1 MSEKI
6 LFLTGKLAKRQ
17 LERILNSMKPEFSYQ
32 INQIGVN
39 VAALMSESII
49 MRRLSKNQSFDRI
62 IVPGKFRG
70 NLKKLSNFFNIPV
83 ERGPDDVSNIPDYF
97 GMKIVEDK
105 LEDYDCEI
113 FAEIVDAAIL
123 SIPQIV
129 KISKKYIR
137 DGANVIDLGCMPD
150 TEFNHLEDTVKAI
163 KSLGVKVSV
172 DSANDSELIRG
183 SKAGA
188 DFILSVSEKNK
199 HILNEIKSL
208 PVLIPAKQGNLKSLE
223 RLIKEM
229 IKNKKEFLADPI
241 LDPIHY
247 GFAKSVDRYI
257 KLRKKFPNIKI
268 LMGTGN
274 LTELTDCDSVGTNMI
289 LMGLVSELSI
299 NAVLV
304 VQVSNHC
311 KNAIKETD
319 AARKIMHFSKINQRL
334 PFRINNSLMCISER
348 KAQRKSMKELKEM
361 KSMVKDKNFRIFLS
375 DNSINVFN
383 SETFTSGSDPYD
395 FFDHMKVDDDASHA
409 FYLGIEL
416 ARAQIAFQ
424 LGKNYDQDNELNWG
438 IAVKKK
444 KQNLLKRPELKIT
457 QK

>member
-62 IVPGKFRG
+62 IVPGKFRR
-70 NLKKLSNFFNIPV
+70 NLKKLSSFFNIPV
-83 ERGPDDVSNIPDYF
+83 ERGRDDVSNIPDYF
-97 GMKIVEDK
+97 GMKIVEDS

-137 DGANVIDLGCMPD
+137 DGANVIDLGCMTD
-150 TEFNHLEDTVKAI
+150 TEFNHLEDTVKAV

-208 PVLIPAKQGNLKSLE
+208 
-223 RLIKEM
+223 
-229 IKNKKEFLADPI
+229 
-241 LDPIHY
+241 
-247 GFAKSVDRYI
+247 
-257 KLRKKFPNIKI
+257 
-268 LMGTGN
+268 GTFK
-274 LTELTDCDSVGTNMI
+274 V
-289 LMGLVSELSI
+289 
-299 NAVLV
+299 
-304 VQVSNHC
+304 
-311 KNAIKETD
+311 
-319 AARKIMHFSKINQRL
+319 KINL
-334 PFRINNSLMCISER
+334 HS
-348 KAQRKSMKELKEM
+348 
-361 KSMVKDKNFRIFLS
+361 
-375 DNSINVFN
+375 
-383 SETFTSGSDPYD
+383 
-395 FFDHMKVDDDASHA
+395 
-409 FYLGIEL
+409 
-416 ARAQIAFQ
+416 
-424 LGKNYDQDNELNWG
+424 
-438 IAVKKK
+438 
-444 KQNLLKRPELKIT
+444 
-457 QK
+457 